1 MAELTR
7 EDKIEIFRR
16 SKAGDTVQSLAKE
29 YGVIHTN
36 LRYLIRLIDHHGEGV
51 LRKDKNNYYSKEL
64 KQEIVNKVLIDG
76 QSINSTS
83 IEFGL
88 SSDGMLHNWIKSYK
102 ENNYVIVEKTKG
114 RKPKTMT
121 KIKDNDI
128 HIDYDLMSDEDKIKY
143 LENKNCQLEKNNS
156 NLEAEAEYLKKLHAV
171 IQKRKQQQKKK

>member
-1 MAELTR
+1 MAKLTR
-7 EDKIEIFRR
+7 EEKIEIYD
-16 SKAGDTVQSLAKE
+16 SWKAGEAVPSLALV
-29 YGVIHTN
+29 YGITTTN
-36 LRYLIRLIDHHGEGV
+36 IKYLVRLIDYHGEGV
-51 LRKDKNNYYSKEL
+51 LRKDKNNYYSKAL
-64 KQEIVNKVLIDG
+64 KKEIINKVLIDG

-143 LENKNCQLEKNNS
+143 LENKNSQLEKNNS